1 MSDMHLYIDMM
12 LKSNHKIVVSSDAN
26 RVYVNVGYFSNSYLV
41 AMFNKKTGDFI
52 QYLTK
57 G

>member
-57 G
+57 Q